1 MAKRIGRN
9 EAQKEFVAKMDSLT
23 GAHSRWEIWKD
34 MIWMFATAISNSVDH
49 RFREQREQQYL
60 QIAKQYNE
68 RELQCFADM
77 FGLMVITMQG
87 AGDGFYTDFLGELFM
102 ELNLGNE
109 LGGQFFTPYHLC
121 KMMSKICDDGEKQAE
136 AIKRNGYIGIH
147 DPACGAGATLIA
159 AAEDLREK
167 DINYQ
172 ESCIFNGQ
180 DIDYTTALMCYI
192 QLSLLGCAGYVHVGN
207 TLSQPVT
214 GHILFGDEGPDTWYT
229 PMFFSVRWTTLRWL
243 HNFKHITDSIFEKA
257 EQIAEEVELDT
268 ENEPETAE
276 MKDQAEEK
284 VQLDPVPDEIP
295 MFTVTSNKG
304 QVAGQLSLF

>member
-49 RFREQREQQYL
+49 RFHEQREQQYL

-68 RELQCFADM
+68 RELQCFAEM

-87 AGDGFYTDFLGELFM
+87 AGDGLYTDFLGEMFM
-102 ELNLGNE
+102 DLELGNN

-121 KMMSKICDDGEKQAE
+121 KLMSKVCNEGERLAKAV
-136 AIKRNGYIGIH
+136 ILNGYIGVH

-159 AAEDLREK
+159 AAEDLRERG
-167 DINYQ
+167 INYQ
-172 ESCIFNGQ
+172 ESCIFVGQ

-192 QLSLLGCAGYVHVGN
+192 QLSLLGCPGYIHVGD
-207 TLSQPVT
+207 TLSAPVT
-214 GHILFGDEGPDTWYT
+214 GHILFGDEGSDTWYT
-229 PMFFSVRWTTLRWL
+229 PMFFSARWTTLRWL
-243 HNFKHITDSIFEKA
+243 HNLQRLTDSIFREA
-257 EQIAEEVELDT
+257 PQI
-268 ENEPETAE
+268 P
-276 MKDQAEEK
+276 EEK
-284 VQLDPVPDEIP
+284 QLESAPEEIP
-295 MFTVTSNKG
+295 VFTVTSNKK
-304 QVAGQLSLF
+304 QVAGQLALF